1 MKRILALLSF
11 LLISSI
17 AVAQTRGLPDFTE
30 LAERQGPAVVN
41 ISTTQVTRSNQTTPF
56 PFDENDPAF
65 EFFKRFIPR
74 NPGGATPRE
83 FENKSL
89 GSGFVISGD
98 GYILTNAHVVDG
110 ADEVTVRLTD
120 KREFK
125 AKTIGADKR
134 TDIALLKIEASGLPV

>member
-1 MKRILALLSF
+1 MKRLLALFS
-11 LLISSI
+11 LIFVISTAS
-17 AVAQTRGLPDFTE
+17 AQMRGLPDFSE
-30 LAERQGPAVVN
+30 LAEKQGPAVVN
-41 ISTTQVTRSNQTTPF
+41 ISTTQSARGGNQAAPF

-74 NPGGATPRE
+74 QPGGGSPRE

-89 GSGFVISGD
+89 GSGFIISND

-120 KREFK
+120 KRE
-125 AKTIGADKR
+125 
-134 TDIALLKIEASGLPV
+134 

>member
-1 MKRILALLSF
+1 MKRFLAVLSF
-11 LLISSI
+11 LFISSVG
-17 AVAQTRGLPDFTE
+17 VAQTRGLPDFTE
-30 LAERQGPAVVN
+30 LAERQGQAVVN
-41 ISTTQVTRSNQTTPF
+41 ISTTQVVRGQAQMMPF

-74 NPGGATPRE
+74 NPGGTVPRD

-89 GSGFVISGD
+89 GSGFIVSGD

-120 KREFK
+120 NREIK
-125 AKTIGADKR
+125 ARIIGAD
-134 TDIALLKIEASGLPV
+134 